1 MSGSKILLK
10 LVGYIKNYNEGSD
23 ERYFLEVYVQCL
35 KKFRELWNDLPF
47 LPKIMKVE
55 KTQKLV
61 ANLDN
66 ETEYFIHIR
75 SSRQALNHGLVL
87 RVVHKVIKS
96 NQNAWLNPYI
106 DSNTEM
112 KKKQKPVCLGP
123 SILELSKI
131 FVYEFWY
138 DFVKPKYDEKAK
150 LSVIVYIKKDDI
162 YKNIAEDIET
172 RFDT

>member
-23 ERYFLEVYVQCL
+23 ERFFLEVYVQCL

-47 LPKIMKVE
+47 LLKIMKVE

-106 DSNTEM
+106 DSNTEIN
-112 KKKQKPVCLGP
+112 KNKNL
-123 SILELSKI
+123 SI
-131 FVYEFWY
+131 
-138 DFVKPKYDEKAK
+138 
-150 LSVIVYIKKDDI
+150 
-162 YKNIAEDIET
+162 
-172 RFDT
+172 